1 MNETSLIFFLH
12 HREPPKE
19 QSGTLG
25 WWKVKLRTVLYI
37 HLVFTMILLILKVV
51 ATIWSS
57 SMSIR
62 SLVGDSAVDLIN
74 LSLLLGASFIAKRN
88 KNKYPL
94 GRENIETLAILT
106 MAVIMTG
113 MLGGVI
119 IQAGLRLWAK
129 YQYFFSHGEVPE
141 KANITVASASIVGA
155 LILIKLI
162 LLVVCVFNKSAHS
175 KALKKD
181 HQSDILMNL
190 GALGFG
196 YLGSFGTHGN
206 WTEKLIIIDDI
217 GAICLASYGIYA
229 WLPQIQENVRRACHR
244 IVEDDDVKAEIRGIA
259 DGILKRIT
267 AENEEVYLGDTIVC
281 HGGADKLIIMQMIT
295 LPDSIEHQRVKEIFS
310 QLKIALIKNE
320 NTGHVFVHWEL

>member
-129 YQYFFSHGEVPE
+129 YQYFFFPWR
-141 KANITVASASIVGA
+141 
-155 LILIKLI
+155 
-162 LLVVCVFNKSAHS
+162 
-175 KALKKD
+175 
-181 HQSDILMNL
+181 
-190 GALGFG
+190 
-196 YLGSFGTHGN
+196 GSFGTHGN

>member
-113 MLGGVI
+113 MLGG
-119 IQAGLRLWAK
+119 
-129 YQYFFSHGEVPE
+129 VPE